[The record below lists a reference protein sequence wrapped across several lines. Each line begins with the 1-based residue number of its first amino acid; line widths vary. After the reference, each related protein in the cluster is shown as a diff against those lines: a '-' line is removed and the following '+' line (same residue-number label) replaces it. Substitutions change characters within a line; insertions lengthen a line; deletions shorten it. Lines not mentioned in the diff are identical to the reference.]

1 MIGDNVCS
9 EFRDKRDEEGEKKGR
24 GMGSRRDTEMGS
36 KIDNNKY
43 IMIENEYHN
52 HYQENEKNRE
62 SESVTSIKVPTMKP
76 IELDNSVESQ
86 HKLVNDSIMSIAS
99 NRPGISLADIFNK
112 IAVHDSAS
120 SSLSKPK
127 DPADNKDG
135 NISKN

>member
-9 EFRDKRDEEGEKKGR
+9 EFRDRRDEEGERKAR
-24 GMGSRRDTEMGS
+24 EMGSRRDTEMGS

-52 HYQENEKNRE
+52 HYQENEKNKE

-76 IELDNSVESQ
+76 IELDNSAESQ
-86 HKLVNDSIMSIAS
+86 HKLVNDSDMSIAS
-99 NRPGISLADIFNK
+99 NKPGISLADIFNK

-120 SSLSKPK
+120 SSLSKPN
-127 DPADNKDG
+127 DPTDHKDG
-135 NISKN
+135 SMIKN